1 MVARG
6 KTTLSHTP
14 VLGNAYIT
22 SVTCG
27 IKIQLLFILA
37 RPGYVIPSDSKYF
50 VFINLSKPLF
60 RQKIFESSCLLAS
73 RAEDVWLNPCSGQA

>member
-27 IKIQLLFILA
+27 IKIQSLFILA
-37 RPGYVIPSDSKYF
+37 RRAYVIPSDSKYF

-60 RQKIFESSCLLAS
+60 RQNYLSPHA
-73 RAEDVWLNPCSGQA
+73 CSPQEQKMYG